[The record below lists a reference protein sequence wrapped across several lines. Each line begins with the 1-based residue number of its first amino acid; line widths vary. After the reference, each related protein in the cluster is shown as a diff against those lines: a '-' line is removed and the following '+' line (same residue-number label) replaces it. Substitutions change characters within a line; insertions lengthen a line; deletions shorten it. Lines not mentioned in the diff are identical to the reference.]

1 MPALCHIKPSE
12 HTEMPK
18 NDEQA
23 DGAQHACVNPDQ
35 ETFRK
40 SIIIAVANCADD
52 QGEQDGGADNGKD
65 ETDRFH
71 RALLSLNTYAFA
83 PHQL

>member
-1 MPALCHIKPSE
+1 MRE

-23 DGAQHACVNPDQ
+23 DGAQHARVNPDQ
-35 ETFRK
+35 ETFSK
-40 SIIIAVANCADD
+40 PIIITVANRADD
-52 QGEQDGGADNGKD
+52 QGEQGGKADNGKD

-71 RALLSLNTYAFA
+71 WALLSLNAYAFA
-83 PHQL
+83 PRQL